1 MCLFQ
6 LLTFAQLARATGF
19 DDFEDD
25 LFDYFESHMAPNIID
40 LQMTTSAPAL
50 ASSMGSSSALSVN
63 SLDDIGRE
71 IVNCCAGLDIQEVGL
86 LSLTCSLD

>member
-1 MCLFQ
+1 MILR
-6 LLTFAQLARATGF
+6 TTY
-19 DDFEDD
+19 
-25 LFDYFESHMAPNIID
+25 FDYFESHMAPNIID